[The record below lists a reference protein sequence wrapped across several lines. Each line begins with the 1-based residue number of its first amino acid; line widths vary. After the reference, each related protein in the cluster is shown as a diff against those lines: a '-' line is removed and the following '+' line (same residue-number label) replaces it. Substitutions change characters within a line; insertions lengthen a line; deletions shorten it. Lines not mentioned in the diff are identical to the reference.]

1 MSTRVLDI
9 QSLEGSRG
17 GFRFVLPSL
26 TLSSGQAMIV
36 TGPSGCGKS
45 TLLDIL
51 GLVLQPGSAGTFQ
64 VRGVDIPALWALGQ
78 EDVLAR
84 LRAER
89 LGYILQT
96 GGLLPFV
103 DVLANIRLS
112 AREAFVL
119 DPAWEGYLLDV
130 LGLRSLVS
138 LMPSA
143 LSIGE
148 RQRVAVARAL
158 LYRPDL
164 VLADEPTAALDPAR
178 AADVMALLLELA
190 KASGSALVFVSH
202 DQSLVGSMELPT
214 LVGSSAQDTSGS
226 RTLFTWKGAPP

>member
-1 MSTRVLDI
+1 VSTCVLDI

-17 GFRFVLPSL
+17 GFRFLLPAMS
-26 TLSSGQAMIV
+26 LSSGQAMIV

-51 GLVLQPGSAGTFQ
+51 GLILQPGSAGTFQ
-64 VRGVDIPALWALGQ
+64 VRGIDIPALWASRRK
-78 EDVLAR
+78 DALAR
-84 LRAER
+84 VRAER

-112 AREAFVL
+112 ARAVF
-119 DPAWEGYLLDV
+119 DPAWEDYLVDV
-130 LGLRSLVS
+130 LGLRPLIS

-158 LYRPDL
+158 LYKPDL

-178 AADVMALLLELA
+178 SADVMALLLELV
-190 KASGSALVFVSH
+190 KASGSALVLVSH
-202 DQSLVGSMELPT
+202 DQSLVGSMELPI
-214 LVGSSAQDTSGS
+214 LVALPAQDVSGP
-226 RTLFTWKGAPP
+226 RTLFAWKGASP

>member
-1 MSTRVLDI
+1 MSTCVLDI

-17 GFRFVLPSL
+17 GFRFLLPAMS
-26 TLSSGQAMIV
+26 LSSGQAMIV

-51 GLVLQPGSAGTFQ
+51 GLILQPGSAGTFQ
-64 VRGVDIPALWALGQ
+64 VRGIDIPALWASRRK
-78 EDVLAR
+78 DALAR
-84 LRAER
+84 VRAER

-112 AREAFVL
+112 ARAVF
-119 DPAWEGYLLDV
+119 DPAWEDYLVDV
-130 LGLRSLVS
+130 LGLRPLIS

-158 LYRPDL
+158 LYKPDL

-178 AADVMALLLELA
+178 SADVMALLLELV
-190 KASGSALVFVSH
+190 KASGSALVLVSH
-202 DQSLVGSMELPT
+202 DQSLVGSMELPI
-214 LVGSSAQDTSGS
+214 LVALPAQDVSGP
-226 RTLFTWKGAPP
+226 RTLFAWKGASP

>member
-1 MSTRVLDI
+1 MSAYVLDI

-17 GFRFVLPSL
+17 GFRFFLPALS
-26 TLSSGQAMIV
+26 LSSGQAMIV

-51 GLVLQPGSAGTFQ
+51 GLVLQPGSVGTFQ
-64 VRGVDIPALWALGQ
+64 VRGLDIPALWALRRK
-78 EDVLAR
+78 DALAR
-84 LRAER
+84 IRADN

-103 DVLANIRLS
+103 DVLSNIRLS
-112 AREAFVL
+112 AREAAVL
-119 DPAWEGYLLDV
+119 DPAWEDYLLDV
-130 LGLRSLVS
+130 LGLRPLIS

-158 LYRPDL
+158 LYKPDL

-178 AADVMALLLELA
+178 SADVMALLLEVV
-190 KASGSALVFVSH
+190 KASGSALVLVSH
-202 DQSLVGSMELPT
+202 DQSLVGGMDLPT
-214 LVGSSAQDTSGS
+214 LVALPAQDASGP
-226 RTLFTWKGAPP
+226 RTLFTWNGACP